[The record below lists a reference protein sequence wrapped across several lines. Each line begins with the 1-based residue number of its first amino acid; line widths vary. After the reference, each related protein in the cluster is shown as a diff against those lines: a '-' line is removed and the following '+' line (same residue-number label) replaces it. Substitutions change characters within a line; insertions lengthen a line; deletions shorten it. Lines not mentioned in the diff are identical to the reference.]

1 MKIEYYDRINA
12 EKIKLDVNP
21 KVAHF
26 IKDEKKKNVVLT
38 DDEFNKLSFKKQDE
52 YCQLRFERSVISL
65 SEMEENGFELAD
77 NVDFEEVA
85 GMRDYEKNYL
95 RSSEY
100 REFRTSLKK
109 EIRNVFDTMS
119 DREKKVMYLRF
130 YRNCSISCI
139 AYKLGISKSSA
150 QEYIARGCKHIK
162 YFLDKDIKEQDK
174 LDKLKKMKREQKKFS
189 KNCQN

>member
-12 EKIKLDVNP
+12 KKIKLDVNP

-26 IKDEKKKNVVLT
+26 IKNERKKNVVLS
-38 DDEFNKLSFKKQDE
+38 DDQFNKLSFKKQDE
-52 YCQLRFERSVISL
+52 YCQLRFERSVNSL

-109 EIRNVFDTMS
+109 EIRNVFDEMS
-119 DREKKVMYLRF
+119 SQVKKVMYLRF
-130 YRNCSISCI
+130 FRNCSISCI
-139 AYKLGISKSSA
+139 AYKLGVAKGTA
-150 QEYIARGCKHIK
+150 QDYIARGCKHIK
-162 YFLDKDIKEQDK
+162 YFLDKDIREQDK
-174 LDKLKKMKREQKKFS
+174 LGRLKKMKREQKKFS